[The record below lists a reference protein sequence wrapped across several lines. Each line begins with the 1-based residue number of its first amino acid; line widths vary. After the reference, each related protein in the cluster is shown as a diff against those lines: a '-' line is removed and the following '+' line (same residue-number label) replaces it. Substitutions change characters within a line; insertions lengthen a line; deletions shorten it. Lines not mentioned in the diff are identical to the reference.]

1 MEALPYILLKRSLGD
16 VPQVLLRLFFA
27 CFCIR
32 CREHR
37 LFCLSAVNNSAY
49 SPGYY
54 KSNPLIYGYYH
65 KTFYASFSVECQQ
78 VKHLKKQKAEHR
90 KSQSFFAEFL
100 NQSVVYE
107 CIVYSAKQK
116 IKCFER
122 NYEKRIENKY
132 FSRYCH
138 IQCSYY

>member
-1 MEALPYILLKRSLGD
+1 M
-16 VPQVLLRLFFA
+16 
-27 CFCIR
+27 
-32 CREHR
+32 
-37 LFCLSAVNNSAY
+37 
-49 SPGYY
+49 YY
-54 KSNPLIYGYYH
+54 KNEMGYDYPDRCDAHMIEVKHVRDVKIDVEYPYLDKRRRFRFMRGLYWLLVTLIVFPLCRLTHGLRIYG
-65 KTFYASFSVECQQ
+65 KE
-78 VKHLKKQKAEHR
+78 HLKKNKAEHR

-132 FSRYCH
+132 FS
-138 IQCSYY
+138 